1 MGASYDKRIVDSHA
15 NVRRALR
22 PTSCEQ
28 RAIGELES
36 PRLTVHKDIGRTMP
50 GAVLNLELSARAM
63 ADFRLPWNYRVS
75 NSVDSVSDS
84 RTLKK
89 NAFAIAMQTKT
100 APKVQTMVA
109 PVGKSKYTEK

>member
-1 MGASYDKRIVDSHA
+1 MSASYDKRIVDSHA
-15 NVRRALR
+15 NVRSALR

-63 ADFRLPWNYRVS
+63 QTFVS
-75 NSVDSVSDS
+75 LGTTGSA
-84 RTLKK
+84 TLSIRCLTP
-89 NAFAIAMQTKT
+89 AH
-100 APKVQTMVA
+100 
-109 PVGKSKYTEK
+109 